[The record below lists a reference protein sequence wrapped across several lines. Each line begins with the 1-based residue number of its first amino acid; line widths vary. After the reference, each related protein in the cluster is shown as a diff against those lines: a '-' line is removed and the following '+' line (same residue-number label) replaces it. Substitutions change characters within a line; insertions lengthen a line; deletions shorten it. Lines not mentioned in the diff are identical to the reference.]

1 MRPHRLLLLVEN
13 QEWGA
18 ILQLALVDY
27 EVELHTQADL
37 ARDAARRHFFD
48 LVIVDC
54 SGEGSSAVALL
65 HDWRRQGE
73 VFPIIALAD
82 KPQPRLAVHLLE
94 AGADDFLRKPYH
106 HSELLARLRKL
117 LSRSQPTASQ
127 LVPRSVGASLGSS
140 PFAFGAATVTPHL
153 TIQFPGGTEARLR
166 PKQHGILRFFADRA
180 GRIALREELI
190 REVWGA
196 QGNQLG
202 HSVNEYVSTLRR
214 VFSEHGMD
222 FNLLVASE
230 PKVGW
235 RIQAEVGPI
244 GSKPS

>member
-18 ILQLALVDY
+18 ILQLALADY
-27 EVELHTQADL
+27 EVELHTQPDL

-48 LVIVDC
+48 LAIVDC
-54 SGEGSSAVALL
+54 SGEGAAAVALL
-65 HDWRRQGE
+65 RDWRRQGE

-94 AGADDFLRKPYH
+94 AGADDFLRKPYN
-106 HSELLARLRKL
+106 HSELLARMRKL
-117 LSRSQPTASQ
+117 LSRSQPAASQ
-127 LVPRSVGASLGSS
+127 LIPRSAGTPLGSS
-140 PFAFGAATVTPHL
+140 SFGFGPATVTPDL
-153 TIQFPGGTEARLR
+153 TIRFPDGTEARLR

-180 GRIALREELI
+180 GRIAVKEELI

-202 HSVNEYVSTLRR
+202 HSVNEYVSNLRR

-222 FNLLVASE
+222 FNRLVASE

-235 RIQAEVGPI
+235 RIQTEVGLPRA
-244 GSKPS
+244 KPS